1 MKLGSPGRAAV
12 QSRRAARAL
21 SVTCALSLMVTFALL
36 GAVAKRARAQAD
48 RLEERADDA
57 PAPPGPLPPPAAMPN
72 LDANALLTL
81 AEDAMTQIDYARS
94 RELASAALARGKLD
108 SDGLVRAYRLIAV
121 SSAQLGEDRAA
132 EEAFIRLFALEPD
145 STISTRL
152 APQRRSSVL
161 NARGFWSVRRDSF
174 GMDVSY
180 ARREHQIVVRVRD
193 PLRWGHAVHV
203 WYRIG
208 GRAYVKQVHP
218 ISQEMLFDV
227 QSLKATDPVEVYA
240 FLVDDRENV
249 LTEFGGERDPHL
261 FGLGEGE
268 LEEFLRRDIRGGQT
282 GSYALRLEELGVEVG
297 VHGYLSLEFKEA
309 SEDSSAGFDMH
320 HVVAMIRAAFQHA
333 VSLEFALEYEH
344 LFRAQGDFYL
354 PHAFMDVK
362 FAEQLILRAG
372 WFEVPVGAFNEYLYP
387 DFLRITGTGP
397 LFTRYV
403 IPGLW
408 SEVGVQLRGR
418 FALTGITNLT
428 YAVFVVNGLEQP
440 DENRMDGRV
449 AEGGEIR
456 TMRYN
461 INDQYNGD
469 KAFGGRLGLE
479 IDEFDIGVSGYSGR
493 YTIER
498 NRRLSI
504 GDVDLSYRDQYL
516 TIRSEAALAWEQ
528 TTDEVLHKFG
538 MYFLVAGRPIP
549 WIEPYAQY
557 DFADNNGVEHRV
569 LGGVA
574 LYPFPEQRS
583 TRNLRLKSEC
593 GVDFLPNGKEDFI
606 WFFQLTT
613 GF

>member
-1 MKLGSPGRAAV
+1 
-12 QSRRAARAL
+12 
-21 SVTCALSLMVTFALL
+21 
-36 GAVAKRARAQAD
+36 
-48 RLEERADDA
+48 LEEQADDA
-57 PAPPGPLPPPAAMPN
+57 PGPPGPLPPPAATPN
-72 LDANALLTL
+72 IDANALLTL

-121 SSAQLGEDRAA
+121 SSAQLGDDRAA
-132 EEAFIRLFALEPD
+132 EQAFIRLFALEPD

-174 GMDVSY
+174 GIDVSY
-180 ARREHQIVVRVRD
+180 ARRERQIVVRVRD
-193 PLRWGHAVHV
+193 PLRWGHSVHV

-208 GRAYVKQVHP
+208 GRAYVKQVHA

-227 QSLKATDPVEVYA
+227 QSLKATDPVDVYA

-249 LTEFGGERDPHL
+249 LTEFGRERDPHL
-261 FGLGEGE
+261 FGLSEGE

-297 VHGYLSLEFKEA
+297 VHGYLSLEFKQV
-309 SEDSSAGFDMH
+309 SDDSAAGFDMH

-344 LFRAQGDFYL
+344 LFRTQGDFYL

-428 YAVFVVNGLEQP
+428 YAAFVVNGLEQP
-440 DENRMDGRV
+440 DATPMDGMV

-469 KAFGGRLGLE
+469 KGFGGRLGLE

-516 TIRSEAALAWEQ
+516 TVRSEAALAWEE

-557 DFADNNGVEHRV
+557 DFADSNGVEHRV

>member
-48 RLEERADDA
+48 RLEEHADDA

-180 ARREHQIVVRVRD
+180 ARRERQIVVRVRD

-218 ISQEMLFDV
+218 ISQETLFDV

-249 LTEFGGERDPHL
+249 LTEFGRERDPHL
-261 FGLGEGE
+261 FGLSEGE

-309 SEDSSAGFDMH
+309 SDDSSAGFDMH

>member
-1 MKLGSPGRAAV
+1 LP
-12 QSRRAARAL
+12 L
-21 SVTCALSLMVTFALL
+21 ICALT
-36 GAVAKRARAQAD
+36 GRAQAQD
-48 RLEERADDA
+48 YRAEERADDA
-57 PAPPGPLPPPAAMPN
+57 QEPPSPQPPPAATPN
-72 LDANALLTL
+72 LDANALLAL

-94 RELASAALARGKLD
+94 RDLATAALARGKLD
-108 SDGLVRAYRLIAV
+108 SAGVVRAYRLISV
-121 SSAQLGEDRAA
+121 SSAQLGDDRAA
-132 EEAFIRLFALEPD
+132 EQAFIRLFALEPD

-152 APQRRSSVL
+152 APARRSSVL

-174 GMDVSY
+174 GIDVSY
-180 ARREHQIVVRVRD
+180 ARRERQIVVRVRD
-193 PLRWGHAVHV
+193 PLDWGRAVHV

-208 GRAYVKQVHP
+208 SRAYVKQTRP
-218 ISQEMLFDV
+218 LSKEMLFDV
-227 QSLKATDPVEVYA
+227 QSLKSTDAVEVYA

-249 LTEFGGERDPHL
+249 LYDFGRERDPHL
-261 FGLGEGE
+261 FGLSEAE
-268 LEEFLRRDIRGGQT
+268 LEEFMRRDIRGGQT

-297 VHGYLSLEFKEA
+297 VHGYLSLEFKPAADNEA
-309 SEDSSAGFDMH
+309 AGFDMH

-344 LFRAQGDFYL
+344 LFREQGDFYL

-362 FAEQLILRAG
+362 FHEALIVRAG

-387 DFLRITGTGP
+387 DFLRITGTAP

-408 SEVGVQLRGR
+408 SEIGLQLRGR
-418 FALTGITNLT
+418 FAVNSITNLT

-440 DENRMDGRV
+440 DAMPKDGMV
-449 AEGGEIR
+449 AEGGDIR
-456 TMRYN
+456 AMRYN
-461 INDQYNGD
+461 VNDMYKSD

-479 IDEFDIGVSGYSGR
+479 VDEFDVGVSGYSGR
-493 YTIER
+493 YTIDR

-504 GDVDLSYRDQYL
+504 GDVDVSYRGKYL
-516 TIRSEAALAWEQ
+516 TVRSEAALAWEE

-538 MYFLVAGRPIP
+538 LYGLVAGRPIQ
-549 WIEPYAQY
+549 WVEPYLQY
-557 DFADNNGVEHRV
+557 DFADVDRIGVEHRV

-593 GVDFLPNGKEDFI
+593 GLDVLPNRKRDFI

>member
-1 MKLGSPGRAAV
+1 MKLRSLGRDRSPA
-12 QSRRAARAL
+12 RRAVSALAVGCAL
-21 SVTCALSLMVTFALL
+21 SVVFAFALL
-36 GAVAKRARAQAD
+36 APARRARAQD
-48 RLEERADDA
+48 TPEELPDDA
-57 PAPPGPLPPPAAMPN
+57 TVPPAPLPPPAASGN
-72 LDANALLTL
+72 LDANSLLAR
-81 AEDAMTQIDYARS
+81 AEDAMTQLDFARS
-94 RELASAALARGKLD
+94 RDLANAALDRGGLD
-108 SDGLVRAYRLIAV
+108 SPGVVRAYRLIAV
-121 SSAQLGEDRAA
+121 SSAQLGDDSAA
-132 EEAFIRLFALEPD
+132 EKAFIRLFAIEPD

-174 GMDVSY
+174 GIEVSY
-180 ARREHQIVVRVRD
+180 ARRERQIVVRVRD
-193 PLRWGHAVHV
+193 PLDWGSTVHV
-203 WYRIG
+203 WYRTG
-208 GRAYVKQVHP
+208 NRAFVKQTQP
-218 ISQEMLFDV
+218 IGREMLFEV
-227 QSLKATDPVEVYA
+227 QSIKATDPVEVYA
-240 FLVDDRENV
+240 FVVDDRENV
-249 LTEFGGERDPHL
+249 LLEFGRERDPHL
-261 FGLGEGE
+261 FGLSEAE

-297 VHGYLSLEFKEA
+297 VHGYLSLEFKQLDDNSA
-309 SEDSSAGFDMH
+309 AGFDMH

-344 LFRAQGDFYL
+344 LFRTQGDFYL

-362 FAEQLILRAG
+362 FDEALILRAG

-387 DFLRITGTGP
+387 DFLRITGNAP

-408 SEVGVQLRGR
+408 SEIGLQLRGR
-418 FALTGITNLT
+418 FAFSGITNFT
-428 YAVFVVNGLEQP
+428 YAVFVVNGLQQP
-440 DENRMDGRV
+440 DEMPMDGKV

-493 YTIER
+493 YTIEK

-516 TIRSEAALAWEQ
+516 TVRSEAALAWEE
-528 TTDEVLHKFG
+528 TSDEVLHKFG
-538 MYFLVAGRPIP
+538 LYVLVAGRPIP

-557 DFADNNGVEHRV
+557 DFADSGGVEHRV

-574 LYPFPEQRS
+574 LYPFPNQRS

-593 GVDFLPNGKEDFI
+593 GADWLPNGKTDFI